1 MRHATAVLVIAG
13 TDSSGGAG
21 LTRDVRVLAECGMRA
36 VPVVTA
42 VTAQSNTRVHAVH
55 ALPPEMIRAQLVAA
69 LETHAIGAVKIG
81 MLANRATVEIVA
93 ECLPSRDD
101 VPIVL
106 DPVLHASSGNSL
118 LDTGGRA
125 ALREHLLPKVSIVTP
140 NIPEAALLTGGTVA
154 NDEDAAIDQAGC
166 ILRMGAQAVLIKG
179 GHTTGPECTD
189 ILVAETG
196 APLRLVLDR
205 TDATLRGTGCALA
218 TAIAAGL
225 ARKLPLPY
233 ACRFAKNY
241 VAAELVAAARGGTD
255 EWIASLAGCLIPST
269 RIPQ

>member
-1 MRHATAVLVIAG
+1 MHHATAVLVIAG

-42 VTAQSNTRVHAVH
+42 VTAQSNARVHAVH
-55 ALPPEMIRAQLVAA
+55 TLPPEMIRAQLVAA
-69 LETHAIGAVKIG
+69 RETHAIAAVKIG

-118 LDTGGRA
+118 LDNAGRA

-140 NIPEAALLTGGTVA
+140 NIPEAALLTGGPA
-154 NDEDAAIDQAGC
+154 ADQEDAAIDQARQ
-166 ILRMGAQAVLIKG
+166 ILRMGARAVLIKG
-179 GHTTGPECTD
+179 GHASGRECTD
-189 ILVAETG
+189 ILVSENS

-205 TDATLRGTGCALA
+205 TEGTLRGTGCALA

-241 VAAELVAAARGGTD
+241 VAAELVSASRADTD
-255 EWIASLAGCLIPST
+255 GWVASLAGCLAPST

>member
-1 MRHATAVLVIAG
+1 MHHATAVLVIAG

-21 LTRDVRVLAECGMRA
+21 LTRDVRVLAECGLRA

-42 VTAQSNTRVHAVH
+42 VTAQSNARVHAVH
-55 ALPPEMIRAQLVAA
+55 TLPPEMIRAQLLAA
-69 LETHAIGAVKIG
+69 REAHAIAAVKIG

-118 LDTGGRA
+118 LDNAGRA

-140 NIPEAALLTGGTVA
+140 NIPEAALLTGGPA
-154 NDEDAAIDQAGC
+154 ADQEDAAIDQARQL
-166 ILRMGAQAVLIKG
+166 LRMGARAVLIKG
-179 GHTTGPECTD
+179 GHASGRECTD
-189 ILVAETG
+189 ILVSENS

-205 TDATLRGTGCALA
+205 TDGTLRGTGCALA

-241 VAAELVAAARGGTD
+241 VAAELVSASRADTD
-255 EWIASLAGCLIPST
+255 GWVASLAGCLAPST